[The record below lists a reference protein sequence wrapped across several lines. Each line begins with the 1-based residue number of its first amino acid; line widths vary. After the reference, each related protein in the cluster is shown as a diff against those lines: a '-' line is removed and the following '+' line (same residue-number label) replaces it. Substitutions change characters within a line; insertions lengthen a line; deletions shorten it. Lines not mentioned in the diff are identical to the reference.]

1 MTDVR
6 LSTATPSVC
15 EVTASPAGSGLQSNE
30 PPAFILPPRNV
41 RVSLGGDARL
51 EGKLFMFQV
60 RGHPEP
66 QVTWCRDGK
75 AVIGGER
82 YKVERG
88 GRGNFSLSVGG
99 VTEEDLGCYTCQ
111 ATNQAGSRQV
121 TVEILLEAQSDLN
134 VSDVRMSHSLIPAPE
149 NRTSIWSKSPPKFI
163 SKPTRVFVRL
173 GQNGKFSTKTTGR
186 PQPQVTWYKGETE
199 LQPCG
204 RISMYE
210 LSGRHFLEINDVQE
224 EDAGRYTCSV
234 INSAGTATASAELI
248 VQGETTSRSLE

>member
-1 MTDVR
+1 MMTDVR

-15 EVTASPAGSGLQSNE
+15 EVTASPAGSGLQTNE

-51 EGKLFMFQV
+51 EGKV

-75 AVIGGER
+75 AVIGGKR
-82 YKVERG
+82 YTVARG

-121 TVEILLEAQSDLN
+121 TVEILLEENYGKKYFLPSWKG
-134 VSDVRMSHSLIPAPE
+134 SGSHSLIPAPE

-186 PQPQVTWYKGETE
+186 PQPQVTWYK
-199 LQPCG
+199 
-204 RISMYE
+204 
-210 LSGRHFLEINDVQE
+210 
-224 EDAGRYTCSV
+224 
-234 INSAGTATASAELI
+234 
-248 VQGETTSRSLE
+248 

>member
-51 EGKLFMFQV
+51 EGKV

-82 YKVERG
+82 YKVER
-88 GRGNFSLSVGG
+88 
-99 VTEEDLGCYTCQ
+99 
-111 ATNQAGSRQV
+111 
-121 TVEILLEAQSDLN
+121 AQSDLN
-134 VSDVRMSHSLIPAPE
+134 VSDVRMFFHLQKTIGRNTSCRPGRDQGELLPPLVVLTSLCCRGDSISHDSRSHSLIPAPE

-186 PQPQVTWYKGETE
+186 PQPQVTWYKVG
-199 LQPCG
+199 G
-204 RISMYE
+204 
-210 LSGRHFLEINDVQE
+210 
-224 EDAGRYTCSV
+224 A
-234 INSAGTATASAELI
+234 
-248 VQGETTSRSLE
+248 